1 MVKKMKILGLILEL
15 NPLHNGHKYFIEKAI
30 DEVKP
35 DSTIAIISSSFSMRG
50 DINIID
56 KFTRTS
62 YLQKLGIDI
71 ILELPVVYS
80 LNNADIFAYTT
91 VNILKKFKITDLAF
105 GVETNDFQILNQILS
120 IMETCQYND
129 YVKKFISYGNSY
141 SNSSYKAINLIS
153 NDENLSYASTLPN
166 NTLAIQ
172 YLKNIGEV
180 TPHLITRINNQY
192 YDEDLNNSHIQSA
205 TSLRKQLLNNQD
217 ISEYIPFEM
226 KYIDQKK
233 AYDNLFMILK
243 YQLSKDNDFSTYLNC
258 KDGIDNRIKNMIKE
272 SSNYDDLIEKVKT
285 KRYPPNRI
293 KRVILSIILE
303 IKDNYLKDDLYL
315 RILGINKNGEKHLKT
330 LDKDTKKKI
339 ITSLKNNDNKIVLSE
354 LKATILYDIITSN
367 DTYLNEYKVPLKEEE
382 YDN

>member
-1 MVKKMKILGLILEL
+1 MKILGLILEL

-30 DEVKP
+30 DEIKP
-35 DSTIAIISSSFSMRG
+35 DTTIAIITSSFSMRG
-50 DINIID
+50 DINVID

-62 YLQKLGIDI
+62 YLQKLGVDI

-105 GVETNDFQILNQILS
+105 GVETNDLQTLNKILS
-120 IMETCQYND
+120 IMETKQYND
-129 YVKKFISYGNSY
+129 YVKTFVNCGNSY
-141 SNSSYKAINLIS
+141 SNSSYKAINLIT
-153 NDENLSYASTLPN
+153 NDENISYASTLPN

-192 YDEDLNNSHIQSA
+192 YDENINHSHIQSA
-205 TSLRKQLLNNQD
+205 TSLRKQLLSNQD
-217 ISEYIPFEM
+217 IDDYVPFKI
-226 KYIDQKK
+226 KYIDQKT

-243 YQLSKDNDFSTYLNC
+243 YQLSKAGDFSIYLNC
-258 KDGIDNRIKNMIKE
+258 KDGIDNRIKNMINE
-272 SSNYDDLIEKVKT
+272 SSNYDELIEKAKT

-303 IKDNYLKDDLYL
+303 IKDNYLNDELYL
-315 RILGINKNGEKHLKT
+315 RILGITKNGEKHLKT

-339 ITSLKNNDNKIVLSE
+339 ITSFKNNDNEIVLSE
-354 LKATILYDIITSN
+354 LKATKLYDIITTSN
-367 DTYLNEYKVPLKEEE
+367 TYLNEFKVPLKEEE
-382 YDN
+382 NDN